1 MGKLIGV
8 NSGPINKYSYMAG
21 FVSISTGTLTLS
33 LLAAIC
39 RLLIT
44 LANSLDP
51 DQDRQNIGSDLDS
64 NCLTL

>member
-1 MGKLIGV
+1 MCKLIGV
-8 NSGPINKYSYMAG
+8 SSGPSNKYSLMTG

-33 LLAAIC
+33 LLAATW

-51 DQDRQNIGSDLDS
+51 DLDRQNIGSDLDS